1 MCSVIVRRS
10 DPLIYITQT
19 KYMMVIKQ
27 IKVGKRNRIIYR
39 CRIRTLMYFTFL
51 DRRTW
56 WGSISWLNGL
66 VVVLVLAILV
76 LFYIRIHVILLG
88 IIKQVTIKC
97 NFAFMQLTEH
107 LSFLYYHLHELHK
120 IVNCR
125 GSQYCVGI
133 RINFVHKNVLDVLQ
147 SQFFFFF
154 TD

>member
-56 WGSISWLNGL
+56 
-66 VVVLVLAILV
+66 
-76 LFYIRIHVILLG
+76 
-88 IIKQVTIKC
+88 
-97 NFAFMQLTEH
+97 
-107 LSFLYYHLHELHK
+107 
-120 IVNCR
+120 
-125 GSQYCVGI
+125 
-133 RINFVHKNVLDVLQ
+133 
-147 SQFFFFF
+147 
-154 TD
+154 